1 MRYARKARDYT
12 LAYMAIRDNKS
23 NTGVITKALI
33 EKMTK
38 KHKAHRN
45 MIDISSSFINGN
57 INGRM

>member
-1 MRYARKARDYT
+1 MRFSRKSRDYVM
-12 LAYMAIRDNKS
+12 AYKAIYENSD
-23 NTGVITKALI
+23 NTGVISKALI

-45 MIDISSSFINGN
+45 MIDISSKFIHGS